1 MMVCLSGVR
10 GNGGGYN
17 ETRGSYRPGGNVD
30 ACKGCMCM
38 SVHPLDFDEILDIF
52 KDKNVR
58 FSYYT
63 LSLAVEA
70 IMTS

>member
-1 MMVCLSGVR
+1 
-10 GNGGGYN
+10 
-17 ETRGSYRPGGNVD
+17 
-30 ACKGCMCM
+30 M